1 MLRIWFLVEGLDGRK
16 GFDLVFVEFLWKG
29 VFSLRVVH
37 FLLFKILLVHF
48 LMFEIFF
55 GSDCDFEC
63 ISSGLIFKLFDP
75 ERDVEERLF
84 SQYVRKSYS
93 VRE

>member
-1 MLRIWFLVEGLDGRK
+1 MEGLDGRK
-16 GFDLVFVEFLWKG
+16 DFYLVFVKFLWEG
-29 VFSLRVVH
+29 VFSLR
-37 FLLFKILLVHF
+37 LVHF
-48 LMFEIFF
+48 LMFKIFLVHFVIFKILF

-75 ERDVEERLF
+75 EWDVEERLF
-84 SQYVRKSYS
+84 SQYVRESYS

>member
-1 MLRIWFLVEGLDGRK
+1 MEGLDGRK
-16 GFDLVFVEFLWKG
+16 CFDLVFVEFLWEG
-29 VFSLRVVH
+29 VFSLGVVH
-37 FLLFKILLVHF
+37 FLLFEILLVHF
-48 LMFEIFF
+48 VLFEILF

-75 ERDVEERLF
+75 EGDVEERLF
-84 SQYVRKSYS
+84 SQYVRESYS